1 DVAKNTNVA
10 KTATEDRIS
19 MITQLIS
26 ENNYISRK
34 EIADKLNVSQK
45 TIERLLAENTDLI
58 KHEGPKNGGYWVI
71 KK

>member
-1 DVAKNTNVA
+1 
-10 KTATEDRIS
+10 